1 MIHLKNRTNYSKYSN
16 FLELTQKR
24 QREHTLAVG
33 RNDQHTAKF
42 WDSNSYIWR
51 QYRPS
56 DYGGF
61 FVPVSCV
68 TSSGYLPGV
77 RGLQHG
83 TIRNKRVA
91 FHIGDSSTRQSL
103 PTRRTLYGNQAMI
116 AIQSLGN
123 AARYSF
129 AYPPLMHPVSVGGA
143 AC

>member
-16 FLELTQKR
+16 FPELTQKR
-24 QREHTLAVG
+24 QWEHTLAVG

-42 WDSNSYIWR
+42 WDSYPHIWR
-51 QYRPS
+51 QHRPS

-68 TSSGYLPGV
+68 PSSGYLPGV

-83 TIRNKRVA
+83 TNRNKRVA
-91 FHIGDSSTRQSL
+91 FHIGDRITRQL
-103 PTRRTLYGNQAMI
+103 LLNPKTLYGNQAMT
-116 AIQSLGN
+116 ATQSMGN

-129 AYPPLMHPVSVGGA
+129 ACPPLMRPVAVGGV